1 MPAIRRQSA
10 CIVLAAGSALRF
22 GSDKRLATLAD
33 GRGLLAS
40 TLASVPDLFACRIL
54 VLKAGEEELAAALA
68 PDWLPV
74 YTTEAA
80 RGMGYSLRAGLSAL
94 PAACEAAL
102 VALGDMPRVQPG
114 TWQALAAALHP
125 QQLVVPRF
133 AGKRGNPVGIGRDFF
148 PDLLKPTGD
157 RGARDLIRERPEAVY
172 WLDCMD
178 PGILV
183 DMARPSAMEG

>member
-1 MPAIRRQSA
+1 
-10 CIVLAAGSALRF
+10 
-22 GSDKRLATLAD
+22 
-33 GRGLLAS
+33 
-40 TLASVPDLFACRIL
+40 
-54 VLKAGEEELAAALA
+54 
-68 PDWLPV
+68 
-74 YTTEAA
+74 
-80 RGMGYSLRAGLSAL
+80 LSAL

-157 RGARDLIRERPEAVY
+157 CGARDLIRERPEAVY
-172 WLDCMD
+172 WLYCMD

-183 DMARPSAMEG
+183 DMDRPSDLEG